1 MRDRALSA
9 AERRTG
15 IAAAIGCVSAVGVG
29 LGLGFPL
36 LSLVLESRGV
46 PGHVIGLVTAMGGL
60 ATLAVAPLTPRFMRR
75 LGVPPTLMLAVVLA
89 ASSFLAFYWAG
100 PLWLWFA
107 LRFLNG
113 AGLAV
118 LFVASEFWINALAP
132 PDRRGLVMGLYATVL
147 SLGFAA
153 GPALLAVTGSH
164 GPLPFAVGTALAL
177 SAAPLALLGAGAAP
191 RMDAPPRRSL
201 PDYLFSAPTATLAAL
216 VFGAVETGSLGLL
229 PVYGLRIGLDEAAAA
244 LLVAATLLGNVGL
257 QIPIGLLSDRADRRR
272 VLLSCGGIG
281 FVGATLMPL
290 AAGRGWLLLAL
301 LFVWGGTTA
310 ALYTVGLTLLGARF
324 AGTELAGANAAF
336 IMLYSA
342 GMLVG
347 PPAVGAGL
355 DLWNPHGFAAA
366 LALFLALYTG
376 VAAVRSWRPG
386 RIVP

>member
-15 IAAAIGCVSAVGVG
+15 IAAAIGCVTAVGIGIG
-29 LGLGFPL
+29 LGLPL
-36 LSLVLESRGV
+36 LSLVLEARGV
-46 PGHVIGLVTAMGGL
+46 PGLVIGLVTAMGGL

-75 LGVPPTLMLAVVLA
+75 LGVPRTLMLAVVLA

-257 QIPIGLLSDRADRRR
+257 QIPIGLLSDRMDRRR
-272 VLLSCGGIG
+272 VLVACAGIG
-281 FVGATLMPL
+281 LVGALLNRSRPVPSGCCSGCSSSG
-290 AAGRGWLLLAL
+290 AAPR
-301 LFVWGGTTA
+301 
-310 ALYTVGLTLLGARF
+310 
-324 AGTELAGANAAF
+324 
-336 IMLYSA
+336 
-342 GMLVG
+342 
-347 PPAVGAGL
+347 P
-355 DLWNPHGFAAA
+355 
-366 LALFLALYTG
+366 
-376 VAAVRSWRPG
+376 RSTRSG
-386 RIVP
+386 